1 MESRTQ
7 TDTSVRKLWEIVKD
21 KKPGVLWSM
30 ELQRAKRDL
39 ATEQQNEN
47 VRTRN
52 LCILNIVS
60 NIHSKKV

>member
-21 KKPGVLWSM
+21 KKPGVLWSV

-47 VRTRN
+47 VRTMN